1 MGEKTIFL
9 CEDSTDGIFTGVY
22 DAWASRLGHVNVKLA
37 LKEDMNYEL
46 FARYLEVEPD
56 GEKAGKVADSLR
68 RKLGDEDYY
77 HIYCATLSRSRE
89 KADYIYRTVA
99 AGLSGGR
106 QGAIM
111 QNLQNPAV
119 CRVFELSRTTGNE
132 AHRYFQFLRFRELES
147 GVLFSEIR
155 PENHILPLIGEH
167 FSDRFPCEHFL
178 IYDRTHRMFL
188 AHEAYKQWVLVVGEE
203 PDWEKAG
210 KVSEKEREIEQLWK
224 GFCRSIAIEER
235 KNLNLQRQ
243 FLPMKFREFMTEMR

>member
-22 DAWASRLGHVNVKLA
+22 DAWASRLGHGNVKLA

-119 CRVFELSRTTGNE
+119 GTG
-132 AHRYFQFLRFRELES
+132 
-147 GVLFSEIR
+147 
-155 PENHILPLIGEH
+155 
-167 FSDRFPCEHFL
+167 
-178 IYDRTHRMFL
+178 
-188 AHEAYKQWVLVVGEE
+188 
-203 PDWEKAG
+203 
-210 KVSEKEREIEQLWK
+210 
-224 GFCRSIAIEER
+224 
-235 KNLNLQRQ
+235 
-243 FLPMKFREFMTEMR
+243 